1 MSSRKTSSHS
11 AAGILLNSATSLN
24 NSHGNYVDIDQ
35 IDQMRQQ
42 PDPAFSPY
50 NMSNF
55 HRNYSMNQNHQHTFE
70 NHFSLMQT
78 YSGNNL
84 ADASPFTKQYSTTRN
99 NLQSQAA
106 AISSLTA
113 NQSRGA
119 SPQALSHASDTSFI
133 SPSPSTSSTT
143 QQQQYKLSPQ
153 MPKNNYLMDS
163 SPIYENQLQVAG
175 GINRSDSP
183 IYSNTNSS
191 LISLYHTD
199 HQTSQQTPQQPQSQP
214 LQSQSSINSLYRNSP
229 KQLVQPRFAAS
240 SASAQSQANIYSNVV
255 PNEIPLYSNVRTAYD
270 AATAGMTYGEKLIH
284 NARHGMQ
291 QPSPTS
297 TQQTIQTQQQN
308 EHATQMQEE
317 ELPLPPGWSVDYTLR
332 GRKVSLVAA
341 HFEFICHLAFVS
353 SSLKQYYIDHTAK
366 TTHWSHP
373 LEREGLPVGWQCIDS
388 PQYGVYYVK
397 WVSKR
402 RLIFNLNSWMINSC
416 AQWSPFAATLRA
428 KRSTIIRALHH
439 AIYTQRA
446 NKPKQLFQGQHTP
459 SSIRTV
465 HLYRPIR
472 IYSKKFR
479 RGCWFMWMVSKF
491 GDTFSH
497 IQMTNFVT
505 PNYSWSGHRS
515 QAQMG
520 HVQTVGIGV
529 LRQYDVSNVQA
540 GNGSTHFQ
548 TWDLSVRM
556 YWYWSVSIDQ
566 YV

>member
-1 MSSRKTSSHS
+1 MNAASDLNRNPNSSSYYGQASNEDGMSGRKTSSHS
-11 AAGILLNSATSLN
+11 AAGILLNSATSLNNN

-113 NQSRGA
+113 NQSRDA
-119 SPQALSHASDTSFI
+119 SPQALSHASDASFI
-133 SPSPSTSSTT
+133 SPSPSSSAASQHNSSSTSA

-153 MPKNNYLMDS
+153 MPKNNYLVDS

-199 HQTSQQTPQQPQSQP
+199 HQTSQQTPSQQPQSQS
-214 LQSQSSINSLYRNSP
+214 LQSQSSLYRNSP

-240 SASAQSQANIYSNVV
+240 STSIQSQANIYSNVV

-291 QPSPTS
+291 QPSPTT

-332 GRKVSLVAA
+332 GRKVGWVAA
-341 HFEFICHLAFVS
+341 HFECIFHLDFVS
-353 SSLKQYYIDHTAK
+353 PSWKQYYIDHTAK

-397 WVSKR
+397 
-402 RLIFNLNSWMINSC
+402 
-416 AQWSPFAATLRA
+416 
-428 KRSTIIRALHH
+428 
-439 AIYTQRA
+439 
-446 NKPKQLFQGQHTP
+446 
-459 SSIRTV
+459 
-465 HLYRPIR
+465 
-472 IYSKKFR
+472 
-479 RGCWFMWMVSKF
+479 
-491 GDTFSH
+491 
-497 IQMTNFVT
+497 
-505 PNYSWSGHRS
+505 
-515 QAQMG
+515 
-520 HVQTVGIGV
+520 
-529 LRQYDVSNVQA
+529 
-540 GNGSTHFQ
+540 
-548 TWDLSVRM
+548 
-556 YWYWSVSIDQ
+556 
-566 YV
+566 

>member
-1 MSSRKTSSHS
+1 MNAASDLNRNPNSSSYYGQASAEDGMSSRKTSSHS

-24 NSHGNYVDIDQ
+24 NNNSHGNYVDIDQ

-42 PDPAFSPY
+42 PDPVFSPY
-50 NMSNF
+50 SMSNF

-119 SPQALSHASDTSFI
+119 SPQALSHASDTSSFI
-133 SPSPSTSSTT
+133 TPSPSSSSSALLHNSAST

-199 HQTSQQTPQQPQSQP
+199 HQTSQPPPPPQQSQP

-240 SASAQSQANIYSNVV
+240 SASVQSQANIYSNVV

-284 NARHGMQ
+284 NARHGM
-291 QPSPTS
+291 PSTTS
-297 TQQTIQTQQQN
+297 AQQTIQTQQQQT

-332 GRKVSLVAA
+332 GRKVSLLAA
-341 HFEFICHLAFVS
+341 HFEYIFHLVFFFFFFKTVLHRSHGENDALVASTGTRRTACWLAMHRFATIRCLLCQVS
-353 SSLKQYYIDHTAK
+353 ARKK
-366 TTHWSHP
+366 
-373 LEREGLPVGWQCIDS
+373 
-388 PQYGVYYVK
+388 K
-397 WVSKR
+397 FK
-402 RLIFNLNSWMINSC
+402 LNSG
-416 AQWSPFAATLRA
+416 
-428 KRSTIIRALHH
+428 II
-439 AIYTQRA
+439 Y
-446 NKPKQLFQGQHTP
+446 
-459 SSIRTV
+459 
-465 HLYRPIR
+465 
-472 IYSKKFR
+472 
-479 RGCWFMWMVSKF
+479 
-491 GDTFSH
+491 
-497 IQMTNFVT
+497 
-505 PNYSWSGHRS
+505 
-515 QAQMG
+515 
-520 HVQTVGIGV
+520 
-529 LRQYDVSNVQA
+529 
-540 GNGSTHFQ
+540 
-548 TWDLSVRM
+548 
-556 YWYWSVSIDQ
+556 
-566 YV
+566 

>member
-1 MSSRKTSSHS
+1 MRANTHRSELRLWNHSNLASYFPHFQFTTRFVNAPTDLNRNPNSSSYYGQASNEDGTPSRKTSSHS
-11 AAGILLNSATSLN
+11 AAGILLNSASSLNN

-42 PDPAFSPY
+42 ADPVFSPY
-50 NMSNF
+50 SMSNF

-119 SPQALSHASDTSFI
+119 SPQALSHASDASFI
-133 SPSPSTSSTT
+133 SPSPSSSSL
-143 QQQQYKLSPQ
+143 QQQHNSSGGGSGAHQPQYKLSPQ

-175 GINRSDSP
+175 GSGVNRSDSP

-199 HQTSQQTPQQPQSQP
+199 HQTSHQPQQSQP
-214 LQSQSSINSLYRNSP
+214 LQSQSSMNSLYQNSP
-229 KQLVQPRFAAS
+229 KQLVQPRFAS
-240 SASAQSQANIYSNVV
+240 SSTSVQSHANIYSNVV

-291 QPSPTS
+291 QPAAPS

-308 EHATQMQEE
+308 EQASQMQEE

-332 GRKVSLVAA
+332 GRKVVSPPPPP
-341 HFEFICHLAFVS
+341 LAITFLKFKIY
-353 SSLKQYYIDHTAK
+353 LKQYYIDHTAK

-397 WVSKR
+397 
-402 RLIFNLNSWMINSC
+402 
-416 AQWSPFAATLRA
+416 
-428 KRSTIIRALHH
+428 
-439 AIYTQRA
+439 
-446 NKPKQLFQGQHTP
+446 
-459 SSIRTV
+459 
-465 HLYRPIR
+465 
-472 IYSKKFR
+472 
-479 RGCWFMWMVSKF
+479 
-491 GDTFSH
+491 
-497 IQMTNFVT
+497 
-505 PNYSWSGHRS
+505 
-515 QAQMG
+515 
-520 HVQTVGIGV
+520 
-529 LRQYDVSNVQA
+529 
-540 GNGSTHFQ
+540 
-548 TWDLSVRM
+548 
-556 YWYWSVSIDQ
+556 
-566 YV
+566 

>member
-1 MSSRKTSSHS
+1 MNAASDLNRNPNSSSYYGQASAEDGMSSRKTSSHS

-24 NSHGNYVDIDQ
+24 NNNSHGNYVDIDQ

-42 PDPAFSPY
+42 PDPVFSPY
-50 NMSNF
+50 SMSNF

-133 SPSPSTSSTT
+133 TPSPSSSSSALLHNSTSN
-143 QQQQYKLSPQ
+143 QQPQYKLSPQ

-199 HQTSQQTPQQPQSQP
+199 HQTSQPPPPQQSQP
-214 LQSQSSINSLYRNSP
+214 LQSQSSINSHYRNSP
-229 KQLVQPRFAAS
+229 KQLVQPRFAAP
-240 SASAQSQANIYSNVV
+240 SASVQSQANIYSNVV

-284 NARHGMQ
+284 NARHGM
-291 QPSPTS
+291 PSTTS
-297 TQQTIQTQQQN
+297 TQQTIQTPQQT

-332 GRKVSLVAA
+332 GRKVSLGAA
-341 HFEFICHLAFVS
+341 HFECIFYLVF
-353 SSLKQYYIDHTAK
+353 
-366 TTHWSHP
+366 P
-373 LEREGLPVGWQCIDS
+373 LLLQNSITSITRR
-388 PQYGVYYVK
+388 
-397 WVSKR
+397 KR
-402 RLIFNLNSWMINSC
+402 RIGRIHWN
-416 AQWSPFAATLRA
+416 A
-428 KRSTIIRALHH
+428 KDCPLAGN
-439 AIYTQRA
+439 A
-446 NKPKQLFQGQHTP
+446 
-459 SSIRTV
+459 SIR
-465 HLYRPIR
+465 PN
-472 IYSKKFR
+472 
-479 RGCWFMWMVSKF
+479 MVSTMSSECAKEKKIKLN
-491 GDTFSH
+491 T
-497 IQMTNFVT
+497 
-505 PNYSWSGHRS
+505 
-515 QAQMG
+515 
-520 HVQTVGIGV
+520 
-529 LRQYDVSNVQA
+529 
-540 GNGSTHFQ
+540 
-548 TWDLSVRM
+548 
-556 YWYWSVSIDQ
+556 
-566 YV
+566 